1 MPIIRTKRTKFT
13 AILFIS
19 LILGLTACSSKKSAL
34 GLIQKQKDGRWFC
47 TPQGSEEWLCQE
59 SDSEFKELGKEQ
71 RKQSSLKATESS
83 AEATAEKTTESS
95 ELSSVETIETT
106 KRVVAEVASAER
118 TEIES
123 FEAQSTEAQSSEDE
137 EAAEVNAINS
147 PQDAS
152 QNESAEPDN
161 KSATDTGG
169 NQISVPESV
178 ESEIS
183 PWVIQLAAYQH
194 QSSADSLSGEIEG
207 SQLFNTRVKG
217 RDYISVVVT
226 GFESRWQ
233 AQQRAEEIK
242 QEYPKL
248 APWVR
253 QGADFKKYIIR

>member
-13 AILFIS
+13 ATLFIS

-83 AEATAEKTTESS
+83 AEATAEKATESS

-118 TEIES
+118 TE
-123 FEAQSTEAQSSEDE
+123 TESSEIE
-137 EAAEVNAINS
+137 KATEVNAINS
-147 PQDAS
+147 PQDTS
-152 QNESAEPDN
+152 RNESAELEKKN
-161 KSATDTGG
+161 AIGTGG
-169 NQISVPESV
+169 NEISVSEPI

-194 QSSADSLSGEIEG
+194 QSSADSLSGKIEG

-217 RDYISVVVT
+217 RNYISVVVT

-253 QGADFKKYIIR
+253 QGADFKKYIILR